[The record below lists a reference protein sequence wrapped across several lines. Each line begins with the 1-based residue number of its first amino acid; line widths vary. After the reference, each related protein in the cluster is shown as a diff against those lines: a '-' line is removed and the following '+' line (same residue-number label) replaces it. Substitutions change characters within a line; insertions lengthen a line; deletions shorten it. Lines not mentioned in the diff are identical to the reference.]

1 MLFILTSIDVKRFF
15 GIIDLSTYGSIV
27 FIMILSFPYNYPGN
41 GSKSVSYLI
50 FLKLSCAILIKLS
63 LHIAQPCH
71 FSITL
76 SNTLYQ
82 CP

>member
-1 MLFILTSIDVKRFF
+1 MLLILTSIDVKRFF

-50 FLKLSCAILIKLS
+50 FFKVV
-63 LHIAQPCH
+63 
-71 FSITL
+71 
-76 SNTLYQ
+76 LYYLNKT
-82 CP
+82 

>member
-50 FLKLSCAILIKLS
+50 F
-63 LHIAQPCH
+63 
-71 FSITL
+71 F
-76 SNTLYQ
+76 
-82 CP
+82 